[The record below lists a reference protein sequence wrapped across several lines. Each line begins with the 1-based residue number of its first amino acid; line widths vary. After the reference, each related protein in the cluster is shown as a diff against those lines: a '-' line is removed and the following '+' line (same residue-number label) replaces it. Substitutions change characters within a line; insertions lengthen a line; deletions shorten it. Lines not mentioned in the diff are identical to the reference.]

1 MKPTRI
7 GPLFM
12 ISIMVLATVG
22 VSYAHWEETLYV
34 SGIMYTDDIHPFFR
48 NPISNDPCVEPELW
62 LDPWEWGEWPY
73 PSVNPDDWIGDRKNK
88 DVGCT
93 EIIIQPDSEDTELGI
108 TVWDAYPCYFSHVY
122 WEIVN
127 DGSVPVNLVSYK
139 LVNLSLVVDLDGDQD
154 PDVDIVIPKNR
165 DLVIGTEYY
174 IKWNDAG
181 DSVWI
186 HEGVPN
192 NPDNFDFAIMP
203 TGDFALGDQLD
214 PNYWEND
221 GLPHFAPGT
230 DGHYVFHADLGIHFL
245 NGCWQN
251 ATYDFDLEMVFYN
264 WPELCDVGELPF
276 HNADLMLV
284 LDKSGSID
292 ATEFAALQTAANAF
306 ITAIHMDD
314 AITGQTSFETTADMD
329 LHLTSSEAAAH
340 TAINTLSPTSGN
352 TNLYQGMLLAYDE
365 LILGTYDASNDPG
378 SSVGD
383 RIPDGDYPD
392 YMVVITDGAPNEPGS
407 YPAPYNLAWG
417 VANDS
422 DAHGIEIFVVGVGLA
437 AGSPNEDFLKY
448 DIATTENHYF
458 GIADYDDLE
467 DLLILL
473 VTGP

>member
-7 GPLFM
+7 GPIFM

-48 NPISNDPCVEPELW
+48 NPISNDPCGSDLM
-62 LDPWEWGEWPY
+62 LDPWEYGTWNI
-73 PSVNPDDWIGDRKNK
+73 PSTDYLDWNGGRKIK

-93 EIIIQPDSEDTELGI
+93 DIEILPDSEDTELSI
-108 TVWDAYPCYFSHVY
+108 TVEDAYPCYFSHVY

-139 LVNLSLVVDLDGDQD
+139 LVNLSLVLDTDGDGV
-154 PDVDIVIPKNR
+154 PNIDIVIPKNR
-165 DLVIGTEYY
+165 DLVIDTEYY

-192 NPDNFDFAIMP
+192 NPDNFDFSIKP
-203 TGDFALGDQLD
+203 TGDFAIGDQLD
-214 PNYWEND
+214 PWDWQND
-221 GLPHFAPGT
+221 GEEHFAPGT

-245 NGCWQN
+245 NGCWQL

-292 ATEFAALQTAANAF
+292 ATEMGQLKTGANAF
-306 ITAIHMDD
+306 IAAIHMDD
-314 AITGQTSFETTADMD
+314 AITGQVSFETSAYMD
-329 LHLTSSEAAAH
+329 LHLTNNETAAH
-340 TAINTLSPTSGN
+340 DAVNNLMTTGGS
-352 TNLYQGMLLAYDE
+352 TNLHDGLLFAYDE
-365 LILGTYDASNDPG
+365 LMLGTYNPAVDPDPG
-378 SSVGD
+378 TSVGD
-383 RIPDGDYPD
+383 REPDTDYPD
-392 YMVVITDGAPNEPGS
+392 YIVVITDGNWNQGGDPTP
-407 YPAPYNLAWG
+407 
-417 VANDS
+417 VADDCDS
-422 DAHGIEIFVVGVGLA
+422 ENIEIFVLGVGPDVD
-437 AGSPNEDFLKY
+437 GTFLSTY
-448 DIATTENHYF
+448 IATTPGHYYTVATM
-458 GIADYDDLE
+458 GDLE
-467 DLLILL
+467 QALLDIAN
-473 VTGP
+473 PP